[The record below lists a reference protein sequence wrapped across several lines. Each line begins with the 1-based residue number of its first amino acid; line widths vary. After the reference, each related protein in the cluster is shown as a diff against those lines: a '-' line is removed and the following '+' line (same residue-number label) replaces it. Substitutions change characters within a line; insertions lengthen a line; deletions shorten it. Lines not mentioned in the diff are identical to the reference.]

1 MLYLG
6 PLLVQS
12 SDTPG
17 PAARYVVYT
26 PGVVAPEIR
35 LHVSHPPPWRRQ
47 AERWR
52 RLRLTAELS
61 PRTAD
66 LHPIASAM
74 ATQFPERRLIQYD
87 CGT

>member
-1 MLYLG
+1 M
-6 PLLVQS
+6 
-12 SDTPG
+12 
-17 PAARYVVYT
+17 VYT

-35 LHVSHPPPWRRQ
+35 LHVSHPPPWRLQ
-47 AERWR
+47 EERWR

-61 PRTAD
+61 PGTAP

-87 CGT
+87 CGTSD